1 MERRMFTRDISWL
14 SFNYRVLM
22 EAKDESLPLF
32 ERIKFLSIYSSNL
45 EEFYRVRVSEH
56 RQALM
61 DKNLTSE
68 QQESALC
75 TLKHIDQE
83 VKRQLKEFD
92 SFFENDILKELAR
105 HRIYLYN
112 DCNVES
118 FHKDFISTFF
128 KEEVFPFLE
137 PMIILKNQVHNFLR
151 DNRLYM
157 AIKVVPKNGATVFK
171 DNEPLYFVIKVP
183 YSKVPRF
190 VELPSH
196 NGYYYLMFLED
207 IIEANLN
214 NIFPGFNVEKAYT
227 VRVSRDADFLIDF
240 ETTQNLVEEI
250 RRHVRKRK
258 IGVANRFVYD
268 NEMPQDFLNYLCDSY
283 GISNERCIAE
293 GRHLHL
299 EDLIKMPNPVG
310 ATLTERLPEPLR
322 VKEFDN
328 SGSIFK
334 VIKKK
339 DMLLQLPYQSFEY
352 LLRFLNEAAFDPGVE
367 EIKLTQYRVA
377 ENSAVINRLISAS
390 QNGKKVTV
398 FVELKARFDEEN
410 NFDTSERMKKAG
422 IRIIYSLP
430 KLKVHAKM
438 ILVLRK
444 TDSGNLDK
452 CYACLS
458 TGNFNEKTA
467 KIYSDMVLL
476 TNRNELINEM
486 DSLFN
491 MLENGVK
498 QYDFK
503 HLLVSQFNMVD
514 EIKNLVDF
522 EINQKKQGKKARIIL
537 KMNGLQ
543 DSELINLLYDAS
555 EAGVGID
562 LIVRGICC
570 LVPNQPYSKNIKI
583 TRIVD
588 SFLEHSRIWYFYA
601 GGEEKVFMTSADWM
615 KRNISRRIETAFPVW
630 SKDAK
635 DSIINALMIQL
646 SDNVKACWIDENLH
660 NIYKKSN
667 SYNKPTRA
675 QRMIYETLKQSE

>member
-1 MERRMFTRDISWL
+1 MFTRDISWL